1 MLRYK
6 FYREWLQTR
15 FQEVRVA
22 FAAAGYGCSR
32 TAGMV
37 SPRCIFCA
45 VGSLSMIPDVM
56 HFPVSLGERS
66 TKGVALLVLILLG
79 GSFNLLFCQRQG
91 QPCEMNFCMAELLP
105 VGWCAD
111 VFNGGQR

>member
-1 MLRYK
+1 MSRYNS
-6 FYREWLQTR
+6 YRDWSRTR
-15 FQEVRVA
+15 LQEVRVT
-22 FAAAGYGCSR
+22 FAAAGYGYSR

-56 HFPVSLGERS
+56 RFPVSLGERS

-79 GSFNLLFCQRQG
+79 GSFNLLSCQRQG
-91 QPCEMNFCMAELLP
+91 QPCEVNFCMAGLLS

-111 VFNGGQR
+111 VFNGG

>member
-1 MLRYK
+1 
-6 FYREWLQTR
+6 
-15 FQEVRVA
+15 
-22 FAAAGYGCSR
+22 
-32 TAGMV
+32 
-37 SPRCIFCA
+37 
-45 VGSLSMIPDVM
+45 MIPDVM
-56 HFPVSLGERS
+56 RFPVSLGEGS

-91 QPCEMNFCMAELLP
+91 QPCEMHLCMAELLS